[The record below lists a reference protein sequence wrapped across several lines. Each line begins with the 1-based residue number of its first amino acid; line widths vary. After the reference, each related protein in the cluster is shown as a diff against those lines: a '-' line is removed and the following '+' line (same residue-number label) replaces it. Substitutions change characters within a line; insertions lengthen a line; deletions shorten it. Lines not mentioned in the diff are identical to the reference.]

1 MVKLNSSLTDVES
14 EKVTSGILF
23 STLRIFFSVI
33 IPFLMIPMYAKA
45 FGVELLGVF
54 NLSLSIVNSALVLGT
69 FGLTIYAI
77 KESGSNK
84 YSNRK
89 LAGKAIDVIK
99 IRLFFTFL
107 FLIVLGGGGYLFGGF
122 DNTLILS
129 ILLLSFSVFG
139 EIISNDWL
147 FVYFKQQK
155 ILFFRGVVLKILLLL
170 AMYFLIDDSDD
181 YFTFLILY
189 SSANFILCFIFLYK
203 SVDLLSVNWLC
214 LPDFSLIYKALPI
227 LGLTL
232 ASSFY
237 GKFDSVILG
246 YILSNFDYGIYSAA
260 YKLIQVAL
268 VIITSWAVVLLPYVA
283 QANNSF
289 AKYLKFTYIISL
301 LVSLF
306 IFHNAELI
314 IISLYGD
321 DFIPSVNLMKYMSLI
336 IPIVSVY
343 NYMIYQNSNKLLLRK
358 NVFWFLLF
366 VGFNVLF
373 IFMFR
378 HSISPIV
385 FVYLTILFNFLILL
399 SVVYYTKINEFCKI
413 IVQLLLTTVVVCFLY
428 YVLLFFLIGSN
439 LYLLITGQMIF
450 LVAVLIVLLFILKVV
465 DKKWIIVLF
474 WRLQDR

>member
-1 MVKLNSSLTDVES
+1 
-14 EKVTSGILF
+14 
-23 STLRIFFSVI
+23 
-33 IPFLMIPMYAKA
+33 
-45 FGVELLGVF
+45 
-54 NLSLSIVNSALVLGT
+54 
-69 FGLTIYAI
+69 
-77 KESGSNK
+77 
-84 YSNRK
+84 
-89 LAGKAIDVIK
+89 
-99 IRLFFTFL
+99 
-107 FLIVLGGGGYLFGGF
+107 
-122 DNTLILS
+122 
-129 ILLLSFSVFG
+129 
-139 EIISNDWL
+139 
-147 FVYFKQQK
+147 
-155 ILFFRGVVLKILLLL
+155 
-170 AMYFLIDDSDD
+170 
-181 YFTFLILY
+181 
-189 SSANFILCFIFLYK
+189 
-203 SVDLLSVNWLC
+203 
-214 LPDFSLIYKALPI
+214 
-227 LGLTL
+227 
-232 ASSFY
+232 
-237 GKFDSVILG
+237 

-428 YVLLFFLIGSN
+428 YVLLFF
-439 LYLLITGQMIF
+439 
-450 LVAVLIVLLFILKVV
+450 
-465 DKKWIIVLF
+465 
-474 WRLQDR
+474 